1 MLSGLLKFEVLSMFS
16 AIKGKSFI
24 PFFKTKNRKTETL
37 TPLALIN
44 KKQHLKSLFKVH
56 HQQIFRLCL
65 QVTQDHET
73 AETLTIKVF
82 IQFYNE
88 FENLDRN
95 IIFKDYLRKLT
106 ISHLINYKQQLKPFS
121 SKS

>member
-24 PFFKTKNRKTETL
+24 PFFKTKNQKAETVA
-37 TPLALIN
+37 PFALID

-65 QVTQDHET
+65 QS
-73 AETLTIKVF
+73 ETLTIKVF

-106 ISHLINYKQQLKPFS
+106 ISHLINYKQQSKSFS